1 MLLMCVHIQVA
12 RLLRKLAGLRSE
24 SGPTSIETAGTE
36 DSTLSGVIDTAA
48 LQSADFS
55 SLFGEDF
62 RVDDDSLEIGSA
74 STMDIASV
82 EEGLLHLL
90 YACATQVTFLISLA

>member
-1 MLLMCVHIQVA
+1 MCVHIQVA

-24 SGPTSIETAGTE
+24 SGPASIETAGAE
-36 DSTLSGVIDTAA
+36 DSTDVIDTAA

-55 SLFGEDF
+55 SLYGEDF

-74 STMDIASV
+74 STMDHCLSGRKACFICCMLV
-82 EEGLLHLL
+82 LHR
-90 YACATQVTFLISLA
+90 